1 MQPPVDHR
9 VSHTCDGKA
18 RLHFGTADCIST
30 LLAVIWCFAALIK
43 AFDYQGFREVVAV
56 HAVLP
61 GSALSFL
68 WVVPL
73 GEGALGL
80 AILTAVGTVSRVRT
94 LRRVL
99 IGAVLILMIFAAYI
113 ALVPDAIV
121 EAVGCGCFGVGG
133 ARFISGIPLS
143 ARMTSLALAGLMI
156 AAHAIAY
163 EWSVKSRPA

>member
-1 MQPPVDHR
+1 M
-9 VSHTCDGKA
+9 
-18 RLHFGTADCIST
+18 ST
-30 LLAVIWCFAALIK
+30 LLAVIWCFAALVK
-43 AFDYQGFREVVAV
+43 ALDYQGFQEVVTT

-73 GEGALGL
+73 GEGALALG
-80 AILTAVGTVSRVRT
+80 ILNAVGTASRVRI

-99 IGAVLILMIFAAYI
+99 IGAVLTLMLFAAYI
-113 ALVPDAIV
+113 ALVPGAII

-133 ARFISGIPLS
+133 TRLISGIPLS

-156 AAHAIAY
+156 AAHAFAY
-163 EWSVKSRPA
+163 EWSVKSQSA